1 MIDGVL
7 ASRNFACAASKIG
20 VSWRRRLR
28 YETDR
33 LWRMEKSAQYSTA
46 QARSILPDGL
56 RYIGKEMEIC
66 MSLEKELQKRAS
78 GN

>member
-1 MIDGVL
+1 MTYIWKML
-7 ASRNFACAASKIG
+7 LRLLPRNFYKTFYS
-20 VSWRRRLR
+20 L
-28 YETDR
+28 T
-33 LWRMEKSAQYSTA
+33 MEKSAQYSTA

>member
-1 MIDGVL
+1 
-7 ASRNFACAASKIG
+7 
-20 VSWRRRLR
+20 
-28 YETDR
+28 
-33 LWRMEKSAQYSTA
+33 MEKSAQYSTA
-46 QARSILPDGL
+46 QVRSILPDGL